1 MSDNS
6 RVRVSIVGV
15 VIVALFSTLLVRLWF
30 LQSGPEDSLKVQA
43 VLDST
48 SVIQT
53 PTPRGE
59 IKDRNGVVLVRDR
72 ASWAVTIDR
81 DLSKRSSDK
90 VIGQLAELLHL
101 KIEQLRS
108 QYLSDRQSLL
118 QPAIVALDVSQPDR
132 LEILQDPQNYP
143 GVRVKALTV
152 REYPRGSLAAQ
163 VLGYVGEVPS
173 ADLPRL
179 KKLHYGPG
187 DDIGLAGAEYA
198 FESQLRGRPR
208 RETISVD
215 PTGAQVGEPVKID
228 TGAVGNSVYLT
239 IDSNVQRAAEK
250 ALAEGILG
258 ARGLQNTDL
267 ASTGLVNFTAPAGSV
282 VVLDAQDGSVAALAS
297 NPTYP
302 LEDWVGGISTAN
314 YAAITNPA
322 SNFPLVNRA
331 TQGLYAPGSTFK
343 LVTSLA
349 MTKDRVRGIGDYYTD
364 VGKFSV
370 GGTTFRNAKDEQFGP
385 VNLQQALTVSSDAY
399 FYTVG
404 NDFWNIW
411 DRGDHRRGLGIQSEA
426 RDLGFGARTG
436 IELDENDGRV
446 PDPAWKSAYAHAN
459 YKTAKAKKENSV
471 WYPGDNILSAVGQ
484 GDVVVTPLQ
493 LANAYAAFANGGT
506 LWRPHI
512 EDHVVDARGKVVATT
527 KAKAIRHL
535 TFDPNVSATI
545 LAGLQGSVDQS
556 KGTANA
562 AFQGFPFNLFP
573 IAGKT
578 GTAQVN
584 GKGDTSLFAAIFTA
598 NGKQYVAVAVVEQA
612 GFGAQTAAPIVR
624 NIIESMTGQHP
635 GIVHVIDAN
644 NNPHD

>member
-15 VIVALFSTLLVRLWF
+15 VVVALFSTLLVRLWF

-43 VLDST
+43 VVDST
-48 SVIQT
+48 RVIQT

-59 IKDRNGVVLVRDR
+59 IRDRNGVVLVRDR

-81 DLSKRSSDK
+81 DLSKRSLDK

-101 KIEQLRS
+101 RVGDIRS
-108 QYLSDRQSLL
+108 QNKSDRQSLL
-118 QPAIVALDVSQPDR
+118 LPAVVALDVKQADR

-143 GVRVKALTV
+143 GVHVKALTV
-152 REYPRGSLAAQ
+152 REYPQGDLAAQ
-163 VLGYVGEVPS
+163 VLGYVGEVQS
-173 ADLPRL
+173 SDLSRL
-179 KKLHYGPG
+179 KKKGYQAG
-187 DDIGLAGAEYA
+187 DEIGLAGAESA
-198 FESQLRGRPR
+198 FESVLRGEPR
-208 RETISVD
+208 RETIEVD
-215 PTGAQVGEPVKID
+215 PSGSQVGDPVKVVP
-228 TGAVGNSVYLT
+228 GEVGDNVYLT
-239 IDSNVQRAAEK
+239 IDSSIQRAAEK
-250 ALAEGILG
+250 ALGEGILG
-258 ARGLQNTDL
+258 ARNLQNTDVKT
-267 ASTGLVNFTAPAGSV
+267 AYVKFAAPAGAV
-282 VVLDAQDGSVAALAS
+282 VVLDAQNGSVAALAS
-297 NPTYP
+297 NPSYSP
-302 LEDWVGGISTAN
+302 SVWVGGISKTN
-314 YAAITNPA
+314 FAAITNPF
-322 SNFPLVNRA
+322 SNYPLVDRA
-331 TQGLYAPGSTFK
+331 TQGQYAPGSTFK

-349 MTKDRVRGIGDYYTD
+349 MAKDGIYGIGDYYNDTGKIT
-364 VGKFSV
+364 VGD
-370 GGTTFRNAKDEQFGP
+370 TTFRNAKNEQFGP

-399 FYTVG
+399 FYTIG
-404 NDFWNIW
+404 DLFWNIW
-411 DRGDHRRGLGIQSEA
+411 DGGDHQRGLGIQNEA
-426 RDLGFGARTG
+426 RALGFGARTG
-436 IELDENDGRV
+436 IELDEADGRV

-512 EDHVVDARGKVVATT
+512 EDHVVDASGKLVST
-527 KAKAIRHL
+527 AKKHAIRHL
-535 TFDPNVSATI
+535 TFDPNVTATI
-545 LAGLQGSVDQS
+545 MAGLQGSVEQP

-562 AFQGFPFNLFP
+562 AFQGFPFTQFP

-635 GIVHVIDAN
+635 GPVQVVDTG
-644 NNPHD
+644 HD